1 MPDEGSA
8 RRNILKLGTEG
19 EKSWRTAAGSH
30 NRSGYR
36 LNVTSI
42 DEPETRDGSGDVIQ
56 QNVVGLSD
64 SSCSFAFTQYLN
76 VLSLNCSPQ
85 VNHGARYPSSQQLNY
100 SAWLLV
106 ERVRLSAAV
115 SLH

>member
-8 RRNILKLGTEG
+8 RRNSLKLGTEG

-42 DEPETRDGSGDVIQ
+42 DESETCDRSGDVIQ

-64 SSCSFAFTQYLN
+64 SSCSLAFTQYLN

-106 ERVRLSAAV
+106 ECVRLSAAV